1 MATCNARGMN
11 INGSVS
17 CCGRCGSRNVI
28 VLEDL
33 DDTYVKCNDCNVS
46 IPIWKRGVH

>member
-1 MATCNARGMN
+1 MATCNARGMSL
-11 INGSVS
+11 NGSVS

-33 DDTYVKCNDCNVS
+33 DDTYVKCNGCNVS
-46 IPIWKRGVH
+46 IPIWKRGVY